1 MRIDLSINRYSL
13 SILVLVSVSDKA
25 KASGIISTF
34 SGLTPRTARDFEESD
49 VRKHIMDIC
58 KLINCRSS
66 FQGLLGG

>member
-1 MRIDLSINRYSL
+1 MRTDLSINRYSL
-13 SILVLVSVSDKA
+13 SILVLVSVSNKA

-34 SGLTPRTARDFEESD
+34 SGLIPGTARDFEECN
-49 VRKHIMDIC
+49 VRKHIMDKC